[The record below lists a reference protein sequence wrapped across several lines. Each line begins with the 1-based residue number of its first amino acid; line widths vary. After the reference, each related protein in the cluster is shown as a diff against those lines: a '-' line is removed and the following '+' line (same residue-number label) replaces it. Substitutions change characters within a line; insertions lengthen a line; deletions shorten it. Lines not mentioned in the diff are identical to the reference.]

1 MHIKLEAINHFF
13 SDEKKVLNN
22 LNFEDEC
29 NSLAIIGSSGGGK
42 STLLRIL
49 GGLLYP
55 SSGIFYFNH
64 NKIDFKEHNE
74 WYKKIGFVFQSNG
87 LFPHLTGLQNITL
100 PLTKVFNLTVIDSTN
115 KANELLER
123 FGLLKDAHK
132 YPHQLSGGQ
141 CQRIA
146 IARAVI
152 VNPELLL
159 LDEPTSALDPE
170 YTLEVLNMINELV
183 IEGQN
188 IIVVTHEMGFAR
200 LACEKAMFL
209 YDGKIIE
216 HSKSENFFN
225 NPQSPKLNSFLAKIL
240 EWN

>member
-1 MHIKLEAINHFF
+1 MHIKLDSLTHSF

-22 LNFEDEC
+22 INFEDEC
-29 NSLAIIGSSGGGK
+29 KSLAIIGPSGGGK
-42 STLLRIL
+42 STLLRVL

-55 SSGIFYFNH
+55 SSGEFYFNQ
-64 NKIDFKEHNE
+64 NKIDFKAHNE
-74 WYKKIGFVFQSNG
+74 WHKKIGFVFQTNG
-87 LFPHLTGLQNITL
+87 LFPHLTGLQNIIL
-100 PLTKVFNLTVIDSTN
+100 PLTEVFNFTILDATK

-123 FGLLKDAHK
+123 FGLLADAHK

-170 YTLEVLNMINELV
+170 YTSEVLDMINELT

-200 LACEKAMFL
+200 LACERVMFL
-209 YDGKIIE
+209 YDGNIVEYNCNE
-216 HSKSENFFN
+216 HFFN
-225 NPQSPKLNSFLAKIL
+225 NPQSAELTSFLAKIL